1 MRAALHVEHAETKH
15 QVRVAGFGRERVL
28 VQVARIAE
36 AARHMVGRCERKH
49 FRVFHRW
56 PVLDEQLPRAGREG
70 RKSSDD
76 SKPIRGAGYRVFQVS
91 GG

>member
-1 MRAALHVEHAETKH
+1 
-15 QVRVAGFGRERVL
+15 
-28 VQVARIAE
+28 
-36 AARHMVGRCERKH
+36 MVGRCERKH

-76 SKPIRGAGYRVFQVS
+76 SKPIPGAGYRVFQVN